1 MERWFTIR
9 HSFPPHLTRLHVT
22 TQQKRLT
29 TKLVSYNW
37 NLMDITN
44 TVATLSF
51 DAIKAV
57 IVVLPV
63 LLEIGSNKD
72 V

>member
-1 MERWFTIR
+1 
-9 HSFPPHLTRLHVT
+9 
-22 TQQKRLT
+22 
-29 TKLVSYNW
+29 
-37 NLMDITN
+37 MDITN
-44 TVATLSF
+44 TVATLGF

-63 LLEIGSNKD
+63 WLEIGSNKD